1 VCKLHLA
8 PTGPVR
14 RLLPFWLGRR
24 RPTAIAELGGLRD
37 RDSVVS
43 PASAQRIARA
53 LGDRSSVSPALFTS
67 TAAGGCPVDR
77 AFTEPSDRNRSDS
90 TTSEGTLEALRQ
102 PPRATKQDVHPVHL
116 PHRSLGRQR
125 RIPRS
130 SRTRPPEAPAPTG
143 NPRNTRSESP
153 ASGRNPRASPLKRNP
168 QDRPVTPEV
177 AGSSPVA
184 PVSNTP
190 AKRPLARC

>member
-143 NPRNTRSESP
+143 NPPQHQVGKPCQRQESP
-153 ASGRNPRASPLKRNP
+153 RIAAQAQPTRPACHAGGRGLESRRSRL
-168 QDRPVTPEV
+168 
-177 AGSSPVA
+177 
-184 PVSNTP
+184 
-190 AKRPLARC
+190 